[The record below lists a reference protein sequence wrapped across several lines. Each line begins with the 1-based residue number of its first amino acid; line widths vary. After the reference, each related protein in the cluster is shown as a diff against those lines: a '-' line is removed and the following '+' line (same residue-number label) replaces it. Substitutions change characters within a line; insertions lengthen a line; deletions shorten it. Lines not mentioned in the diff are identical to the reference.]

1 MAMLTFLLPVVLIP
15 IIWRAA
21 LFLRTSGL
29 TRVGAI
35 VTATGVSLLLLA
47 LCWMA
52 PTPLQWNAVLLANAL
67 VLAGAVTS
75 AVGMWRVLQADKR
88 RRGS

>member
-1 MAMLTFLLPVVLIP
+1 
-15 IIWRAA
+15 
-21 LFLRTSGL
+21 
-29 TRVGAI
+29 
-35 VTATGVSLLLLA
+35 VSLLLLA
-47 LCWMA
+47 IFWMA